1 MRRLPL
7 TAAILA
13 GMMALLG
20 TGCDYLAARDHLNK
34 GVASTK
40 AGKFGDAAE
49 HFKQAM
55 ALDPDWDAPRLYL
68 AVSYMSQWIPGA
80 ESPEN
85 QEFSKLAKEGFLKVL
100 ETSPSDTTALASMA
114 SMAFS
119 EATTQTWATPELK
132 NAKLDESAEWH
143 KKHIA
148 VAPTA
153 EHYYSLAVIG
163 YTKWVPAWL
172 AARQS
177 VKMRQDDPGPI
188 KDKKVRDELKEKF
201 SAILEQGISDL
212 QKSLELDPEYEN
224 SMAYMNL
231 LVRERADLLEE
242 KAEYE
247 KATTE
252 ADGWLAKYLDT
263 KKIKAAR
270 AAKSANSGI
279 VQDAPAK

>member
-1 MRRLPL
+1 MQKTPL
-7 TAAILA
+7 AAAVLA
-13 GMMALLG
+13 GMMALMG

-49 HFKQAM
+49 QFKQAM
-55 ALDPDWDAPRLYL
+55 ALDPTWDAPRLYL

-85 QEFSKLAKEGFLKVL
+85 QEFAKLAKEGFLKVL
-100 ETSPSDTTALASMA
+100 ETSPNDTTALASMA

-119 EATTQTWATPELK
+119 EATTMADLTYEQK
-132 NAKLDESAEWH
+132 MAKLDESTEWH

-163 YTKWVPAWL
+163 YTKWAKEWL

-177 VKMRQDDPGPI
+177 VHMRQDDPGPI
-188 KDKKVRDELKEKF
+188 KDKKVRDDLKTKF
-201 SAILEQGISDL
+201 SGILDQGVADL

-231 LVRERADLLEE
+231 LIRERADLFDD

-252 ADGWLAKYLDT
+252 ADGWLAKYLET

-279 VQDAPAK
+279 VQDAPK

>member
-34 GVASTK
+34 GVASMKT
-40 AGKFGDAAE
+40 AKFGDAAE

-55 ALDPDWDAPRLYL
+55 ALDPAWDVPRLYL
-68 AVSYMSQWIPGA
+68 ATSYMSQWIPGA

-85 QEFSKLAKEGFLKVL
+85 QEFARLAKEGFLKVL
-100 ETSPSDTTALASMA
+100 ETSPKDTTALASMA

-119 EATTQTWATPELK
+119 EATTQVLTPEQK
-132 NAKLDESAEWH
+132 NAKLDESADWH

-148 VAPTA
+148 VMPTA

-172 AARQS
+172 AGRQA

-188 KDKKVRDELKEKF
+188 KDKKVRDDLKGKF
-201 SAILEQGISDL
+201 SSILDQGVADL

-231 LVRERADLLEE
+231 LVRERADLFDD
-242 KAEYE
+242 KAEYD
-247 KATTE
+247 KATAE

-279 VQDAPAK
+279 VQDSK

>member
-13 GMMALLG
+13 GMMAILG

-34 GVASTK
+34 GVASMKTAK
-40 AGKFGDAAE
+40 YSDAAE

-55 ALDPDWDAPRLYL
+55 ALDPSWDVPRLYL
-68 AVSYMSQWIPGA
+68 ATSYMSQWIPGA

-85 QEFSKLAKEGFLKVL
+85 QEFATKAKEGFMKVL
-100 ETSPSDTTALASMA
+100 ETSPNETTALASMA

-119 EATTQTWATPELK
+119 EATTQVLTPEQK

-148 VAPTA
+148 VLPTA

-172 AARQS
+172 AGRQS

-188 KDKKVRDELKEKF
+188 KDKKVRDELKEKYGM
-201 SAILEQGISDL
+201 ILDQGIADL

-231 LVRERADLLEE
+231 LVRERADLFEE
-242 KAEYE
+242 KADYD
-247 KATTE
+247 KATAE
-252 ADGWLAKYLDT
+252 ADGWLQKYLET

-279 VQDAPAK
+279 VQDAPK

>member
-1 MRRLPL
+1 MQKTPL
-7 TAAILA
+7 AAAVLA
-13 GMMALLG
+13 GMMALMG
-20 TGCDYLAARDHLNK
+20 TGCDCLAARDHLNK

-85 QEFSKLAKEGFLKVL
+85 QEFAKLAKEGFLKVL
-100 ETSPSDTTALASMA
+100 ETSPNDTTALASMA
-114 SMAFS
+114 SMSFS
-119 EATTQTWATPELK
+119 EATTMADLTTEQK

-148 VAPTA
+148 VTPTA

-163 YTKWVPAWL
+163 YTKWVKEWIAG
-172 AARQS
+172 RQS
-177 VKMRQDDPGPI
+177 LKMRQDDPGPI
-188 KDKKVRDELKEKF
+188 KDKKVRDDLKERF
-201 SAILEQGISDL
+201 SAILDQGVADL

-231 LVRERADLLEE
+231 MVRERADLLDD
-242 KAEYE
+242 KAEYD

-252 ADGWLAKYLDT
+252 ADAWLAKYLET

-279 VQDAPAK
+279 VQDAPK

>member
-7 TAAILA
+7 AAAVVA

-34 GVASTK
+34 GVASMKT
-40 AGKFGDAAE
+40 AKFADAVE

-55 ALDPDWDAPRLYL
+55 SLDPNWDVPRLYL
-68 AVSYMSQWIPGA
+68 ATAYMSQWIPGA

-85 QEFSKLAKEGFLKVL
+85 AELGAKAKAGFLEVL
-100 ETSPSDTTALASMA
+100 KTSPNETTALASLA

-119 EATTQTWATPELK
+119 EATTQVLTPEQK

-148 VAPTA
+148 VKPTA

-172 AARQS
+172 AGRQA

-188 KDKKVRDELKEKF
+188 KDKKVRDELKAKY
-201 SAILEQGISDL
+201 SGILDQGISDL

-231 LVRERADLLEE
+231 LIRERADLLDD

-252 ADGWLAKYLDT
+252 ADGWLAKYLET

-270 AAKSANSGI
+270 AAKSASSGI
-279 VQDAPAK
+279 QQDAPK

>member
-13 GMMALLG
+13 GMMAILG

-34 GVASTK
+34 GVAAMKTAKYS
-40 AGKFGDAAE
+40 DAAE

-55 ALDPDWDAPRLYL
+55 ALDPDWDVPRLYL
-68 AVSYMSQWIPGA
+68 ATSYMSQWIPGA

-85 QEFSKLAKEGFLKVL
+85 AEFAVKAKEGFRKVL
-100 ETSPSDTTALASMA
+100 ETSPQDLTSLASLA

-119 EATTQTWATPELK
+119 EATTQVLTPEEK

-148 VAPTA
+148 VSPTA

-172 AARQS
+172 AGRQA

-188 KDKKVRDELKEKF
+188 KDAKVRDELKAKYG
-201 SAILEQGISDL
+201 AILDQGIADL
-212 QKSLELDPEYEN
+212 QKSLEIDPEYEN

-231 LVRERADLLEE
+231 LVRERADLFEE
-242 KAEYE
+242 KADYE
-247 KATTE
+247 KAVAE
-252 ADGWLAKYLDT
+252 ADNWLQKYLET

-279 VQDAPAK
+279 VQDAPK

>member
-1 MRRLPL
+1 
-7 TAAILA
+7 
-13 GMMALLG
+13 MMALLG

-34 GVASTK
+34 GVASMK
-40 AGKFGDAAE
+40 GAKFGDAAE

-55 ALDPDWDAPRLYL
+55 ALDPDWDVPRLYL
-68 AVSYMSQWIPGA
+68 ATSYMSQWIPGA

-85 QEFSKLAKEGFLKVL
+85 QEFAKLAKEGFKKVL
-100 ETSPSDTTALASMA
+100 ETSPNDTTALASMA

-119 EATTQTWATPELK
+119 EATTQADITIEQK
-132 NAKLDESAEWH
+132 NALLDESAEWH

-148 VAPTA
+148 VMPTA

-163 YTKWVPAWL
+163 YTKWVKEWL
-172 AARQS
+172 AGRQS

-188 KDKKVRDELKEKF
+188 KDKKVRDELKAKF
-201 SAILEQGISDL
+201 STTLDQGIADL

-231 LVRERADLLEE
+231 LVRERADLFED
-242 KAEYE
+242 KAEYD
-247 KATTE
+247 KATME
-252 ADGWLAKYLDT
+252 ADGWLAKYLET

-270 AAKSANSGI
+270 AAKPKLPSHSPT
-279 VQDAPAK
+279 DAKNDLLP

>member
-7 TAAILA
+7 TAALLA
-13 GMMALLG
+13 GTMAILG

-34 GVASTK
+34 GVSSMKTAKYS
-40 AGKFGDAAE
+40 DAAE

-55 ALDPDWDAPRLYL
+55 ALDPNWEVPRLYL
-68 AVSYMSQWIPGA
+68 ATSYMSQWIPGA

-85 QEFSKLAKEGFLKVL
+85 AEFAAKAKEGFLKVL
-100 ETSPSDTTALASMA
+100 ETQPNETTALASLA

-119 EATTQTWATPELK
+119 EATTEVLSPEDK
-132 NAKLDESAEWH
+132 NKKLDESAEWH

-172 AARQS
+172 AGRAS
-177 VKMRQDDPGPI
+177 VKMKQDDPGPI

-201 SAILEQGISDL
+201 GAILDQGIADL

-231 LVRERADLLEE
+231 LVRERADLVDD
-242 KAEYE
+242 KADYD
-247 KATTE
+247 KATMD
-252 ADGWLAKYLDT
+252 ADNWLQKYLET

-270 AAKSANSGI
+270 AAKSAGGGI
-279 VQDAPAK
+279 TQEAPK

>member
-1 MRRLPL
+1 MQRLPV
-7 TAAILA
+7 TAAIVA
-13 GMMALLG
+13 GMMAILG

-34 GVASTK
+34 GVASMK
-40 AGKFGDAAE
+40 SAKFGDAAE

-55 ALDPDWDAPRLYL
+55 ALDPDWDVPRLYL
-68 AVSYMSQWIPGA
+68 ATSYMSQWIPGA

-85 QEFSKLAKEGFLKVL
+85 QQFAKLAKDGFLEVL
-100 ETSPSDTTALASMA
+100 KTSPNGTTALASLA
-114 SMAFS
+114 SMSFS
-119 EATTQTWATPELK
+119 EATTQVLTPEEK

-148 VAPTA
+148 VTPTA

-172 AARQS
+172 AGRQS

-188 KDKKVRDELKEKF
+188 KDKKVRDDLREKY
-201 SAILEQGISDL
+201 SGILDQGIADL

-231 LVRERADLLEE
+231 LIRERADLFDD

-279 VQDAPAK
+279 VQE

>member
-34 GVASTK
+34 GVALTK
-40 AGKFGDAAE
+40 TAKFADAAE

-55 ALDPDWDAPRLYL
+55 ALDPEWDVPRLYL
-68 AVSYMSQWIPGA
+68 AISYMSQWIPGA

-85 QEFSKLAKEGFLKVL
+85 MEFAQKAREGFLKVL
-100 ETSPSDTTALASMA
+100 ETSPNDTTALASMA

-119 EATTQTWATPELK
+119 EATSQVLTPEQK

-148 VAPTA
+148 VKPDA

-177 VKMRQDDPGPI
+177 LKMRQDDPGPI
-188 KDKKVRDELKEKF
+188 KDKKVRDELKEKYG
-201 SAILEQGISDL
+201 AILDQGIADL

-231 LVRERADLLEE
+231 LIREKADLFED
-242 KAEYE
+242 KAEYD
-247 KATTE
+247 KATAE
-252 ADGWLAKYLDT
+252 ADDWLQKYLAT
-263 KKIKAAR
+263 KKIKAER
-270 AAKSANSGI
+270 LAKSANSGI
-279 VQDAPAK
+279 VQDAPK

>member
-1 MRRLPL
+1 
-7 TAAILA
+7 
-13 GMMALLG
+13 
-20 TGCDYLAARDHLNK
+20 
-34 GVASTK
+34 
-40 AGKFGDAAE
+40 
-49 HFKQAM
+49 
-55 ALDPDWDAPRLYL
+55 
-68 AVSYMSQWIPGA
+68 MSQWIPGA

-85 QEFSKLAKEGFLKVL
+85 AEFAVKAKEGFMKVL
-100 ETSPSDTTALASMA
+100 ETSPKDTTALASLA

-119 EATTQTWATPELK
+119 EATTQVLTPEQK

-172 AARQS
+172 AGRAA

-201 SAILEQGISDL
+201 GGILDQGIADL

-231 LVRERADLLEE
+231 LTRERADLFDD

-252 ADGWLAKYLDT
+252 ADAWLAKYLET

-279 VQDAPAK
+279 VQDAPK

>member
-7 TAAILA
+7 TAALLA
-13 GMMALLG
+13 GMLALLG

-34 GVASTK
+34 GVSLTK
-40 AGKFGDAAE
+40 AGKFGDATE

-55 ALDPDWDAPRLYL
+55 ALDPDWDPPRLYL
-68 AVSYMSQWIPGA
+68 AVAYMSQWIPGA

-85 QEFSKLAKEGFLKVL
+85 QEFAKLAKEGFLKVL
-100 ETSPSDTTALASMA
+100 ETSPNDTTALASMA

-119 EATTQTWATPELK
+119 EATTQVLTPEAK

-148 VAPTA
+148 VLPNA

-201 SAILEQGISDL
+201 SAILDQGLADL
-212 QKSLELDPEYEN
+212 HKSLELDAEYEN

-231 LVRERADLLEE
+231 LIRERADLFDS
-242 KAEYE
+242 KAEYDT
-247 KATTE
+247 ATTE

-279 VQDAPAK
+279 VQEAPTQ